1 VIFASVLICGGI
13 IYGVKRNA
21 TPIEDAGSDAA
32 KSDLKGIIEYL
43 SHDSQQYADYFY
55 ERIFESIDNLKS
67 FLEMGR
73 RVPEL
78 KDPNMRELIL
88 QNYRIVYQ
96 YLEDNIKIVT
106 IFHGKR
112 LLKV

>member
-1 VIFASVLICGGI
+1 M
-13 IYGVKRNA
+13 VK
-21 TPIEDAGSDAA
+21 IKWSDAA

-43 SHDSQQYADYFY
+43 SQDSPQYAEYLY

-67 FLEMGR
+67 FPEMGR
-73 RVPEL
+73 RVLEL
-78 KDPNMRELIL
+78 KNPNMREIIL

-96 YLEDNIKIVT
+96 YFEDKIEIIT

-112 LLKV
+112 FLRI

>member
-1 VIFASVLICGGI
+1 MVRI
-13 IYGVKRNA
+13 KW
-21 TPIEDAGSDAA
+21 SDTA
-32 KSDLKGIIEYL
+32 KNDLKGIIEFL

-55 ERIFESIDNLKS
+55 ERIFESIDNLKK
-67 FLEMGR
+67 FPKIGR

-96 YLEDNIKIVT
+96 YFANNIEIVT

-112 LLKV
+112 LLRIQMMINTYK

>member
-1 VIFASVLICGGI
+1 M
-13 IYGVKRNA
+13 VK
-21 TPIEDAGSDAA
+21 IKWSDAA
-32 KSDLKGIIEYL
+32 KSDLKGIFEYL
-43 SHDSQQYADYFY
+43 SYDSPQYAEYLF
-55 ERIFESIDNLKS
+55 ERIFESIDNLKK
-67 FLEMGR
+67 FPEMGR

-96 YLEDNIKIVT
+96 YIENSIEIIT

-112 LLKV
+112 LLRI

>member
-1 VIFASVLICGGI
+1 M
-13 IYGVKRNA
+13 VK
-21 TPIEDAGSDAA
+21 IKWSDAA

-43 SHDSQQYADYFY
+43 SQDSPQYAEYLY
-55 ERIFESIDNLKS
+55 ERIFESIENLKS
-67 FLEMGR
+67 FPEIGR

-78 KDPNMRELIL
+78 KNPNIRELIL

-96 YLEDNIKIVT
+96 YLKDKIEIIT

-112 LLKV
+112 LLRI